1 MPIAVSGFE
10 SLVNDLLVV
19 YEEAEEKMLGR
30 MASRLSKGT
39 ASDRWVDRKYSEARA
54 VSNELRRT
62 IRGLGTKRSVLA
74 SEAVRSAWSE
84 SSKAFVAD
92 ASKFTD
98 ILGITALSPNSPK
111 VLSILSELNGLL
123 EVEDRVIL
131 RKCNDAYADIIGR
144 CSAKVATGAFTYR
157 DAVKEEL
164 EDFARR
170 GISGFVDKAGR
181 AWDMASYAEMA
192 TLTAIERATRYG
204 YVDTMQEYGYD
215 LAIIS
220 SHAGACPLC
229 VAWENVVVSVSG
241 STSGYPSLEEA
252 ENDGCFHP
260 RCLHFL
266 ETYYEGITRQ
276 GRNAPRAV
284 EQPSN
289 QYSSRQHQRYYERKI
304 REWKRV
310 MAVAQTPADERAAYA
325 HVRQYQQKVRDHIKE
340 TKTTDDKLS
349 RKYYREGGRQKL
361 TPEAKRLKPVL
372 LSR

>member
-10 SLVNDLLVV
+10 SLVNDLLMV

-30 MASRLSKGT
+30 MASRLNKGT

-54 VSNELRRT
+54 VNEELRRT

-74 SEAVRSAWSE
+74 SEAVKSAWSE

-123 EVEDRVIL
+123 EAEDRMIL
-131 RKCNDAYADIIGR
+131 RRCNDAYADIVGR

-157 DAVKEEL
+157 DAVKQEL
-164 EDFARR
+164 EEFAKR

-181 AWDMASYAEMA
+181 AWDMATYAEMA
-192 TLTAIERATRYG
+192 TLTAIERATIHG

-241 STSGYPSLEEA
+241 STSGYPTLDEA
-252 ENDGCFHP
+252 ESDGCFHP

-276 GRNAPRAV
+276 GRKAPRAV
-284 EQPSN
+284 EAPSN
-289 QYSSRQHQRYYERKI
+289 QYSARQHQRYYERKI

-310 MAVAQTPADERAAYA
+310 MAVAQTPQDERIAFA
-325 HVRQYQQKVRDHIKE
+325 HVRQYQQKIRNHIKE

-361 TPEAKRLKPVL
+361 SEEARRLKPVH